1 MNNHS
6 LEYRL
11 VILIQIHIVK
21 TGYLLFIGY
30 CLAFKIKIDEIYA
43 YSIIIIQII
52 LKNILNFV

>member
-30 CLAFKIKIDEIYA
+30 CLAFKIKVDEIYA

-52 LKNILNFV
+52 KKIY